1 MYTTLEYL
9 EHHIKV
15 KKSKKSPR
23 GFFRE
28 IKLLVVIFVMSFVG
42 MLLFTNAQL
51 FFGIKDNNEIVNWNQ
66 ETISTN
72 NTVSLLLESEQE
84 AKESFE
90 EKQKELDSLI
100 LHYENNFNII
110 EKTPS
115 MTTEQDLQQNMKSYD
130 FDFNLL
136 PPMDRL
142 IVSKINLDVPLIDS
156 KYKNEID
163 FTQGNF
169 DEELENGVVKYPTTP
184 QPGSEG
190 NTLIFGHTSQEWR
203 QKNPYGTVFSKMPD
217 LNQGDTIKLIRGG
230 NLYEYKIV
238 EKIIV
243 VPSKVDS
250 QFQKYQG
257 IGGDY
262 VTLMGCYPLGRTDK
276 RMMITAKR
284 VG

>member
-28 IKLLVVIFVMSFVG
+28 IKLLVVIFVMSFVW

-51 FFGIKDNNEIVNWNQ
+51 FFWIKDNNEIVNWNQ

-184 QPGSEG
+184 QPWSEG

-203 QKNPYGTVFSKMPD
+203 QKNPYWTVFSKMPD
-217 LNQGDTIKLIRGG
+217 LNQWDTIKLIRWW

-250 QFQKYQG
+250 QFQKYQW
-257 IGGDY
+257 IWWDY